1 MKKLVLLSAAAVA
14 MLAAA
19 CGGNKSESAA
29 NDNSA
34 EFAASQPLASGEY
47 RAVSFQDTA
56 ADAVRT
62 RFDGR
67 ILIALDPDNSGIYI
81 YENGNR
87 THFKASVPLS
97 EAFTA
102 SDTIFVAKDKE
113 EREIK
118 LWKGADVDTLLVY
131 RAGAPVKVS
140 FERKPM
146 SEMTPADVWTRI
158 STQLSK

>member
-1 MKKLVLLSAAAVA
+1 MKKSVLLSAAAVA

-29 NDNSA
+29 SDNAA

-67 ILIALDPDNSGIYI
+67 ILLALDPDNSGIYI

-87 THFKASVPLS
+87 THFKASVPLT
-97 EAFTA
+97 APFTRDD
-102 SDTIFVAKDKE
+102 SIFVAKDKE
-113 EREIK
+113 NREIK
-118 LWKGADVDTLLVY
+118 FWKGDGVDTLLVY
-131 RAGAPVKVS
+131 RAGKPVEVA
-140 FERKPM
+140 FESKPM
-146 SEMTPADVWTRI
+146 SQLTPAEVWTRI
-158 STQLSK
+158 STQLAK

>member
-67 ILIALDPDNSGIYI
+67 ILIALDPNNSGIYI

-113 EREIK
+113 ANARSSC
-118 LWKGADVDTLLVY
+118 G
-131 RAGAPVKVS
+131 KV
-140 FERKPM
+140 RM
-146 SEMTPADVWTRI
+146 SIPCLCIAQEP
-158 STQLSK
+158 LSKCLSNASPCPR